1 MCVGGGGGGGLCTA
15 RLLLLPSAVGPVTA
29 AVFFF
34 LVVRLRFLGGE
45 VVPFSVGCADDGF
58 IAVGSFV
65 ARAFTGLDVGA
76 ASVSVMVLSVLCG
89 DKKVGGNFDRDW
101 HSRVVARR

>member
-1 MCVGGGGGGGLCTA
+1 
-15 RLLLLPSAVGPVTA
+15 
-29 AVFFF
+29 
-34 LVVRLRFLGGE
+34 
-45 VVPFSVGCADDGF
+45 
-58 IAVGSFV
+58 
-65 ARAFTGLDVGA
+65 LDVGA